1 MHAMRRMGEE
11 EDMDARRR
19 SPPATCSSSETLPAV
34 VCHVTCRIA
43 CWAALPDQIDLTR
56 VVASQPEPGSGSLP
70 GHGQR
75 EESLGLGPPGSVSTG
90 GPLDYHHQHSS
101 RRLPSARIEFLV
113 PFLQLVP
120 FALGSI
126 CRLGLIA
133 AIAFFESS
141 LLPQRSQLK
150 I

>member
-1 MHAMRRMGEE
+1 MGEE

-56 VVASQPEPGSGSLP
+56 IVASQPEPGSGSLP

-75 EESLGLGPPGSVSTG
+75 EESLGLGPVSVG
-90 GPLDYHHQHSS
+90 GPLDHHRQ
-101 RRLPSARIEFLV
+101 
-113 PFLQLVP
+113 
-120 FALGSI
+120 LGSNSS
-126 CRLGLIA
+126 
-133 AIAFFESS
+133 FHFSSSSHS
-141 LLPQRSQLK
+141 LLDRSAGLASSPPSRSSSPRSYLRGRS
-150 I
+150 